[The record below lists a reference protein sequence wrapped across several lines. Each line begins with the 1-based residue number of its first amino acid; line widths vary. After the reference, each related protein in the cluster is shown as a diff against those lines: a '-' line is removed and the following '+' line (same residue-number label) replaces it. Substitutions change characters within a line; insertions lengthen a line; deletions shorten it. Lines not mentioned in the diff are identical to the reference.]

1 MVDETSEIPVIRQ
14 RLLDTGLVYAT
25 EGCGYVDFTVS
36 YVAECDS
43 LHAVSLGPGRVAP
56 LRSVRLAAVASALDG
71 SITLLASSEPSKVPF
86 YVAAVLLVV
95 WAILVALAGLRSP
108 DFPGS
113 RGLGRGVIGI
123 SVVLFAAALT
133 TSVITAAKPAK
144 AHESARTKGGAA
156 PSAGGA
162 STTPTPAKGGAGP
175 TGTVSLAA
183 DPSGQLKYDSTAL
196 TAKAGKVTIDFTNT
210 SPVAHNVTITAGG
223 KNVAATKT
231 FAKGKASVSTT
242 LKPGT
247 YTFLC
252 SVDGH
257 AQAGMT
263 GTLTVK

>member
-1 MVDETSEIPVIRQ
+1 M
-14 RLLDTGLVYAT
+14 
-25 EGCGYVDFTVS
+25 
-36 YVAECDS
+36 
-43 LHAVSLGPGRVAP
+43 
-56 LRSVRLAAVASALDG
+56 ASATVG
-71 SITLLASSEPSKVPF
+71 SITVLAASEPSKVPF
-86 YVAAVLLVV
+86 YAAAVVLVV

-113 RGLGRGVIGI
+113 RRLGRGVIGI

-144 AHESARTKGGAA
+144 AHESA
-156 PSAGGA
+156 
-162 STTPTPAKGGAGP
+162 PAKGGAGP

-223 KNVAATKT
+223 RNVAATKT
-231 FAKGKASVSTT
+231 LAKGKASVSTT

-257 AQAGMT
+257 AQAGMK